1 MRKLLL
7 LLIFP
12 LSVLQAQVYFPSNTA
27 VKTQELN
34 FQAFTNATI
43 HLNPTTVLTDAT
55 LLEQNGRIVAVGQ
68 NLTLPK
74 NTRVYD
80 KSGTHIYPSFIELN
94 SNFGVKMEKKSQSGR
109 SAQYQASRYGYYW
122 NDHIISDYNSLAD
135 YSYDKT
141 KAKST

>member
-1 MRKLLL
+1 LQRKEEIINLIKKPYFIILVFYTTFNKKKQMRKLLL

-94 SNFGVKMEKKSQSGR
+94 SNFGVKM
-109 SAQYQASRYGYYW
+109 
-122 NDHIISDYNSLAD
+122 
-135 YSYDKT
+135 
-141 KAKST
+141 

>member
-94 SNFGVKMEKKSQSGR
+94 SNFGVKMEKNRDRGEALNTWLVAMGTIGMIIL
-109 SAQYQASRYGYYW
+109 SAITIHLRITAM
-122 NDHIISDYNSLAD
+122 I
-135 YSYDKT
+135 KPKP
-141 KAKST
+141 KA